1 MGTKAM
7 AQCPPVDDYSVLV
20 LALPS
25 GGRKKEARR
34 QAKRAAKLLGRGSS
48 GWLRAED
55 IKQAAKKK
63 N

>member
-1 MGTKAM
+1 MSALAQAEAAM
-7 AQCPPVDDYSVLV
+7 ARDN
-20 LALPS
+20 
-25 GGRKKEARR
+25 KKEARR
-34 QAKRAAKLLGRGSS
+34 QAKRAAKLLERGSS